1 MRALSLMEAMT
12 GAFADHG
19 ARSLFESEQGEVISY
34 DEALALAPPSLAS
47 ELERRLVFC
56 LCDNDIGGLAGYFH
70 LLSVNAVPL
79 MLAANLPSQQLQ
91 PLLDAYRPAFIWLPA
106 ARRAEFPEATALFAY
121 RDYCLI
127 AQEEAD
133 YRVHDELA
141 LLLSTSGSTGSPKF
155 VRLSQHNVL
164 SNAMAIAQ
172 YLELDADEVP
182 ITTLAPSYT
191 YGLSILHS
199 HALAGSKIAVS
210 RKTFLERGFW
220 GFLQAVRASSFGGV
234 PYHYEMLR
242 KLRFTG
248 MELPS
253 LRTLTQAGGRMAP
266 ELSREFALHCQSRGM
281 RFFTMYGQTE
291 ATARMSYLSADKAA
305 LKAGSIGAA
314 VPGGE
319 FWLEDERGERLDG
332 AEAEGELVYQGPN
345 VSMGYAC
352 GFGDL
357 AAGDERQGVLRTGD
371 VARRDGDGDYYIVGR
386 LKRFLKLFGHRIN
399 LQEVEQYLLDA
410 GHVAA
415 CAGVDDR
422 LEVYVPQGDASLAKE
437 IKIMLARYLTVTPQS
452 VKVMTGGDLPRNA
465 SGKILYSELTP
476 QAWGAQA

>member
-1 MRALSLMEAMT
+1 MTTQSLIETLA
-12 GAFADHG
+12 GAFAQHA
-19 ARSLFESEQGEVISY
+19 ARPLFESEEGDVVSYAEVLT
-34 DEALALAPPSLAS
+34 LARPSLAN
-47 ELERRLVFC
+47 ELSRRLVFC
-56 LCDNDIGGLAGYFH
+56 LCENDIGGLAGYFH
-70 LLSVNAVPL
+70 LLCVDAVPL

-106 ARRAEFPEATALFAY
+106 SRLAEFPGAKAVFAY
-121 RDYCLI
+121 RDYRLI
-127 AQEEAD
+127 AHEEAD

-155 VRLSQHNVL
+155 VRLSRRNVL
-164 SNAMAIAQ
+164 SNATAIAQ
-172 YLELDADEVP
+172 YLALNADEVP

-199 HALAGSKIAVS
+199 HALAGGKVAVT
-210 RKTFLERGFW
+210 RKTFFERGFW
-220 GFLQAVRASSFGGV
+220 SFLQAVRASSFGGV
-234 PYHYEMLR
+234 PYHYEMLK

-248 MELPS
+248 MELPC

-291 ATARMSYLSADKAA
+291 ATARMSYLAADKAA

-314 VPGGE
+314 VPGGA
-319 FWLEDERGERLDG
+319 FWLEDESGGKLEG

-345 VSMGYAC
+345 VSMGYAS
-352 GFGDL
+352 GFKDL
-357 AAGDERQGVLRTGD
+357 ALGDERKGVLRTGD

-415 CAGVDDR
+415 CAGADDR
-422 LEVYVPQGDASLAKE
+422 LEVYVPQGDAALAKE

-452 VKVMTGGDLPRNA
+452 VKVMAAGNLPRNA
-465 SGKILYSELTP
+465 SGKIQYSELTP
-476 QAWGAQA
+476 QAWEIQA

>member
-1 MRALSLMEAMT
+1 MTERSLLETLA
-12 GAFADHG
+12 GAFADHD
-19 ARSLFESEQGEVISY
+19 ARPLFESEEGDVVSY
-34 DEALALAPPSLAS
+34 AEALTLARPSLAN
-47 ELERRLVFC
+47 ELARRLVFC

-70 LLSVNAVPL
+70 LLSINAVPL

-91 PLLDAYRPAFIWLPA
+91 SLLDAYRPAFIWLPA
-106 ARRAEFPEATALFAY
+106 VRLEGFPGAKVLFAY

-127 AQEEAD
+127 AHEEAD
-133 YRVHDELA
+133 YRVHDDLA

-155 VRLSQHNVL
+155 VRLSQRNVL
-164 SNAMAIAQ
+164 SNATAIAK

-199 HALAGSKIAVS
+199 HALAGSKIAVT
-210 RKTFLERGFW
+210 RKTFFERGFW
-220 GFLQAVRASSFGGV
+220 GFLQSVRASSFGGV
-234 PYHYEMLR
+234 PYHYEMLK
-242 KLRFTG
+242 KLRFTA

-291 ATARMSYLSADKAA
+291 ATARMSYLSPDKAV
-305 LKAGSIGAA
+305 LKAGSIGTE
-314 VPGGE
+314 VPGGN
-319 FWLEDERGERLDG
+319 FWLEDENGERLEG
-332 AEAEGELVYQGPN
+332 VEAEGELVYQGPN

-352 GFGDL
+352 GWEDL
-357 AAGDERQGVLRTGD
+357 AKGDERKSVLRTGD
-371 VARRDGDGDYYIVGR
+371 VARRDSDGDYYIVGR

-399 LQEVEQYLLDA
+399 LQEVEQYLLDS

-415 CAGVDDR
+415 CAGIDDR
-422 LEVYVPQGDASLAKE
+422 LEVYVPQADAALAKE

-452 VKVMTGGDLPRNA
+452 VKVMAAGDLPRNA
-465 SGKILYSELTP
+465 SGKIQYSELKP
-476 QAWGAQA
+476 QAWGIQA